1 MRLNLHRTLFVASA
15 IMTLAGTVE
24 SFAQGFRAGEGVTDI
39 TPQIGTE
46 LAGFHKPPG
55 KERSSAGVR
64 QPASARA
71 LVFANTATN
80 TFAIVSLDVCAVSQ
94 EFCREVKKEIARKIG
109 IAVDNIH
116 IGATRLFGTHL

>member
-1 MRLNLHRTLFVASA
+1 MRLDFRLTLFVASS
-15 IMTLAGTVE
+15 ILSWAGTLG

-46 LAGFHKPPG
+46 LAGFYKPPG
-55 KERSSAGVR
+55 KERRSTGVR

-116 IGATRLFGTHL
+116 IGATRL

>member
-1 MRLNLHRTLFVASA
+1 MRLNPNLILFVASA
-15 IMTLAGTVE
+15 IMTLVGTLG

-55 KERSSAGVR
+55 KERRSTGVR

-71 LVFANTATN
+71 LVFSNTATN

-94 EFCREVKKEIARKIG
+94 EFCREVKKDIAQTSR
-109 IAVDNIH
+109 IAAENIR
-116 IGATRLFGTHL
+116 IGA